1 MKGRRWAGGSLLLV
15 LLPVLLGADRP
26 GGLGDVND
34 VRYWSHPDYTR
45 VVIELTRK
53 IETEIQELPKDV
65 SRGHPDRLFLDLDGI
80 WVGRRW
86 LDGIEVGDG
95 LLQRVRLG
103 QNTSGKA
110 RLVLDLDRFKRYRLI
125 QLSSPERLVID
136 VYGDRAHPETLEW
149 HKPGVRE
156 KRLSLP
162 LRPVETVVI
171 DPGHGGRDPGAVGR
185 KGIQEKDVNLRLA
198 RILAKRLEKRGF
210 RVILTREDDRTVD
223 LEERTALAEAS
234 AGDVF
239 VSLHAN
245 ASSRRA
251 TRGIEVYYL
260 DVADQR
266 HNRGVA
272 ARENGISRSEV
283 DSLQRTLARFRVS
296 EASAH
301 SKLLADVVHDSVVKE
316 VRRESRDIPD
326 LGVKTGPFY
335 VLFLSSMP
343 SILVESGF
351 LTNTSDA
358 KLLRDK
364 DFLGAL
370 ADGIA
375 DGLVTYRARASKLA
389 SKGMP

>member
-1 MKGRRWAGGSLLLV
+1 MRRPRRLGLLV
-15 LLPVLLGADRP
+15 LGALPFLLGLDRP

-45 VVIELTRK
+45 VVVELTRPVDVD
-53 IETEIQELPKDV
+53 IQRLPEDA
-65 SRGHPDRLFLDLDGI
+65 SQGRPDRLFLDLEGI
-80 WVGRRW
+80 WVGRKW
-86 LDGIEVGDG
+86 LGGIEVGDG

-103 QNTSGKA
+103 QNTRKKA
-110 RLVLDLDRFKRYRLI
+110 RLVLDLDRIERYRLI
-125 QLSSPERLVID
+125 QLSSPDRLVVD
-136 VYGDRAHPETLEW
+136 VYGERAHPETLEW
-149 HKPGVRE
+149 HKPGAPER
-156 KRLSLP
+156 RLSLP
-162 LRPVETVVI
+162 LRSVETVVI
-171 DPGHGGRDPGAVGR
+171 DPGHGGRDPGAIGH
-185 KGIQEKDVNLRLA
+185 KGIREKDVNLRLA
-198 RILAKRLEKRGF
+198 LILAKRLEGRGF
-210 RVILTREDDRTVD
+210 RVILTRKNDRTLD
-223 LEERTALAEAS
+223 LEERTALAEAA

-245 ASSRRA
+245 ASSKRA
-251 TRGIEVYYL
+251 TRGIEIYYL

-283 DSLQRTLARFRVS
+283 DSLQRTLAHFRVS

-301 SKLLADVVHDSVVKE
+301 SELLADVVHDSVVKE
-316 VRRESRDIPD
+316 VKRESKDLPD

-351 LTNTSDA
+351 LTNKSDA
-358 KLLRDK
+358 RLLRDR

-375 DGLVTYRARASKLA
+375 DGLVTYRTRASKLA
-389 SKGMP
+389 FKGMR